1 MKCEKQ
7 GQVGIMPANPK
18 NDPQESRAA
27 AVYTHTQLHTHID
40 AFKELKPFLTFL
52 LLYNK
57 PNLNTSHTYSDNP
70 YCFVDML

>member
-27 AVYTHTQLHTHID
+27 AVYTHTHSSTHTQMH
-40 AFKELKPFLTFL
+40 LK
-52 LLYNK
+52 
-57 PNLNTSHTYSDNP
+57 S
-70 YCFVDML
+70 